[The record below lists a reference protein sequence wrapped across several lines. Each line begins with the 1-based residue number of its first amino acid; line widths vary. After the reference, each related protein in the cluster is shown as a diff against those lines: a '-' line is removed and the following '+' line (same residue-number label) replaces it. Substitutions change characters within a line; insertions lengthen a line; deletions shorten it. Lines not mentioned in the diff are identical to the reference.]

1 VQQALVRLGAGQDS
15 LRAFTRTDESYRGTY
30 ELLRQGKL
38 PQGETI
44 LSRILNNV
52 LGSGKRDEVRK
63 QEIEG
68 SKMPAFEAVQKY
80 LGPAGSY
87 LHTEGDGWIL
97 VGCLLKKEAKPIANN
112 P

>member
-1 VQQALVRLGAGQDS
+1 
-15 LRAFTRTDESYRGTY
+15 
-30 ELLRQGKL
+30 
-38 PQGETI
+38 
-44 LSRILNNV
+44 
-52 LGSGKRDEVRK
+52 
-63 QEIEG
+63 
-68 SKMPAFEAVQKY
+68 MPAFEAVQKY